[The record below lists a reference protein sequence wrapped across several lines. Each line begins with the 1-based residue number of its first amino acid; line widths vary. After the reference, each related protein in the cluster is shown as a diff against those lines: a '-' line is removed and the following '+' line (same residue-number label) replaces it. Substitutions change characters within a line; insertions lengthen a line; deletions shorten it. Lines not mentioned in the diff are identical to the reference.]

1 MAVRPVNPPAIGWS
15 LTLSLRLWR
24 DLSRHLFRNDANEHG
39 AVLLAGRSEG
49 PRGPRLLGRE
59 LILAQDDIDYV
70 PGTTGYRAL
79 SADFV
84 RDAAVRARDERL
96 GYLAVHNHPEA
107 DVVGFSGIDL
117 ASHERGYP
125 TLRQLTGQ
133 IVGGL
138 VLTPQAA
145 AGDLWLPDGSRRD
158 LAELV
163 IPGNNLIRLRPHPTS
178 NRRLGQADSRHDRQT
193 RLFGDRGQETLRALR
208 IAVVGLGGVGSIIVE
223 FLARLGVGD
232 LVLIDP
238 DHVDDTNLPRLVAA
252 ETTDVGRPKI
262 ELAARNARRANPDA
276 RLTLLGEGV
285 ESERARA
292 ALATCDWI
300 FLAADTHSAR
310 HWVNTV
316 IHNYVIPATQ
326 AGVKIPV
333 TETGDIGQIHAV
345 SRLLL
350 PGEGCMWCNNLIDP
364 TELAIDMQPE
374 AERRAARYIDEVPA
388 PSVIALN
395 SLAASEAVNHFMLA
409 ATGLHIDDYDTG
421 AVLQRPRT
429 RERDLV
435 DHRQDSAC
443 PACSLAGPLGR
454 GVA

>member
-1 MAVRPVNPPAIGWS
+1 VNPPASGWS
-15 LTLSLRLWR
+15 LTLPLRLWR
-24 DLSRHLFRNDANEHG
+24 ELSRHLFRAAADEHG

-59 LILAQDDIDYV
+59 LILAQDGIDYV
-70 PGTTGYRAL
+70 PGTPGYHAL

-96 GYLAVHNHPEA
+96 AYLAVHNHPEA
-107 DVVGFSGIDL
+107 DVVGFSGIAL
-117 ASHERGYP
+117 ASHERGYSA
-125 TLRQLTGQ
+125 LRQLTGQ

-145 AGDLWLPDGSRRD
+145 AGDLWLQDGSRQK

-163 IPGNNLIRLRPHPTS
+163 IPGNNLIRLRPRPAS
-178 NRRLGQADSRHDRQT
+178 PSVLSQVDSRHDRQT

-208 IAVVGLGGVGSIIVE
+208 IAVVGVGGVGSIITE

-252 ETTDVGRPKI
+252 EATDVGRPKI

-285 ESERARA
+285 ENARARA

-316 IHNYVIPATQ
+316 IHRYLVPATQ

-333 TETGDIGQIHAV
+333 TDAGDMGPIHAV
-345 SRLLL
+345 TRLLL
-350 PGEGCMWCNNLIDP
+350 PGEGCMWCNNLIHP

-374 AERRAARYIDEVPA
+374 AERRTARYVEEVPA

-395 SLAASEAVNHFMLA
+395 SLAPREAVNH
-409 ATGLHIDDYDTG
+409 
-421 AVLQRPRT
+421 
-429 RERDLV
+429 
-435 DHRQDSAC
+435 S
-443 PACSLAGPLGR
+443 
-454 GVA
+454 